1 MLDFAAVYKATNV
14 VYLHGDGTTATGA
27 IFANGANFFEI
38 HIENKKGKQNRIII
52 RRVYP
57 YNIEN
62 QTI

>member
-1 MLDFAAVYKATNV
+1 MLDFAAVERKNDM

-38 HIENKKGKQNRIII
+38 DIENKKGKQNRIII